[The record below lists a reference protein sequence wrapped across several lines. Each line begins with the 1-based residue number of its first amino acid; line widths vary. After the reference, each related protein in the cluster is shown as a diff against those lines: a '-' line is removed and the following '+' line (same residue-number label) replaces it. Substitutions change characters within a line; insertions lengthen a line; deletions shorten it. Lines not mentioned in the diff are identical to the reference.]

1 LRGWV
6 SQSSEREA
14 FAVSRVRTDFL
25 AFLAEASGTHA
36 FAVTGLRVLRRE
48 VESQKISIANGNML
62 VVGWAQD
69 DPNTPGDILSRPG
82 WQRSQFLQNLAPG
95 GISAR
100 YLGWAW
106 ITLVYDR
113 WEDDYR
119 HRFANEM
126 KCAHGQAM
134 CDAIGDLRHL
144 RNVVT
149 HSKGIATREHAGRC
163 KLLTEWFTI
172 GHEIMVNV
180 KRISYFD
187 DIISANDTAFYVG
200 RT

>member
-1 LRGWV
+1 
-6 SQSSEREA
+6 
-14 FAVSRVRTDFL
+14 
-25 AFLAEASGTHA
+25 
-36 FAVTGLRVLRRE
+36 
-48 VESQKISIANGNML
+48 M
-62 VVGWAQD
+62 
-69 DPNTPGDILSRPG
+69 
-82 WQRSQFLQNLAPG
+82 
-95 GISAR
+95 
-100 YLGWAW
+100 
-106 ITLVYDR
+106 VYDR